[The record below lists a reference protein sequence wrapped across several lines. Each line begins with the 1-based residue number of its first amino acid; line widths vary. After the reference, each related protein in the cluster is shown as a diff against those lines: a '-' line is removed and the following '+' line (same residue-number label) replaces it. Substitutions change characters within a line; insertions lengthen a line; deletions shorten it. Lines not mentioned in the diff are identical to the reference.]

1 VAFKKVTLAEVDL
14 SAVQNFPKTC
24 PDAGLRN
31 ASSDGVIL
39 RERIWLGC
47 VSQICRWP
55 RRFSTGANL
64 GGASFE
70 QVDLSGGEFGQADLK
85 AFDFWKRT
93 WRKLLSRE
101 RNLAKTVFRIAN
113 LSGANLAKCEL

>member
-1 VAFKKVTLAEVDL
+1 
-14 SAVQNFPKTC
+14 
-24 PDAGLRN
+24 
-31 ASSDGVIL
+31 VIL

-55 RRFSTGANL
+55 SAVFTGANL

-85 AFDFWKRT
+85 GVRFWKRT

-101 RNLAKTVFRIAN
+101 RNLAKTVFRIAICPVRTSRN
-113 LSGANLAKCEL
+113 ASLAEWT